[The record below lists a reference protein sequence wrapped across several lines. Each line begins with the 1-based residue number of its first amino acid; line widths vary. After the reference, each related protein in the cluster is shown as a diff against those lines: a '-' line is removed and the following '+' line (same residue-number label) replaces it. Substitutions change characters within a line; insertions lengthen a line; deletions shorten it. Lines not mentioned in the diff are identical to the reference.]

1 MIPVFWLVYTLI
13 RGAFVDWYPY
23 PFIDVNVH
31 GYAAVLAT
39 SLGVTVLMLVL
50 AFGAVKLDKTLTPG

>member
-1 MIPVFWLVYTLI
+1 M
-13 RGAFVDWYPY
+13 YPY

-50 AFGAVKLDKTLTPG
+50 AFGAVKLDKTLIPD